1 MGIATRMNMEG
12 MDPRDQAELQQF
24 VQQKQ
29 LESTSHSM
37 ISTLNLMCFEKCI
50 DKPSAKLSSYEKD
63 CVKNC
68 ALRFMDTQK
77 QIVERF
83 QTQGQGL
90 QTELEAIKNQNQ
102 RENTPQN
109 CAK

>member
-1 MGIATRMNMEG
+1 MGATRMNMDG

-83 QTQGQGL
+83 QTQGQGHKA
-90 QTELEAIKNQNQ
+90 EARSLTLGGQ
-102 RENTPQN
+102 RIDV
-109 CAK
+109 